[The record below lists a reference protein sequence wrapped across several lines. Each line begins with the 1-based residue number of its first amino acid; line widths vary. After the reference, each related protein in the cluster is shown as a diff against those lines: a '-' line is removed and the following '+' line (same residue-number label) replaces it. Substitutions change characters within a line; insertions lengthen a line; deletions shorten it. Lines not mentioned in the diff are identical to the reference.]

1 MTSLVF
7 TDFDSLRNQHF
18 PTDAMIEAMRQGL
31 PAMMEGRGSTQQA
44 LNQTLARHLQC
55 EPEHVQALHGASQ
68 IYPILKRLV
77 GVRPVLRPE
86 PSLGE
91 YARVFPR
98 ATTYADATTGFDLA
112 AFDAAI
118 PSDGVV
124 IIATPNSPT
133 GTVVPTAWVDD
144 CVRRHPH
151 ALFVV
156 DESLADFSDE
166 TPLVERLKADP
177 VSNVIVI
184 KSLGN
189 AAGVPGLGLGYVYC
203 LNPEVI
209 RVLDDEIPM
218 WNLSRPAEFFLELML
233 AHRADFERSLAATKA
248 DRAAFAAI
256 LAKVP
261 VVARVH
267 EGGGNF
273 LLASLRGP
281 DPAMAGA
288 IRTELLAQ
296 HNIGVADA
304 SYRLRPALPRLR
316 VAVRLPDDNARFC
329 RALDSVT
336 IAVPPDSVPI
346 RGVLK

>member
-1 MTSLVF
+1 MTSLAF

-18 PTDAMIEAMRQGL
+18 PTAAMVEAMRQAL
-31 PAMMEGRGSTQQA
+31 PAVAQTRGSTQA
-44 LNQTLARHLQC
+44 ELNRTLARYLLC
-55 EPEHVQALHGASQ
+55 ESEHVQVLQGASQ
-68 IYPILKRLV
+68 IFPILKRLV

-86 PSLGE
+86 PSVGE

-98 ATTYADATTGFDLA
+98 GKTYADAITGFDLA

-133 GTVVPTAWVDD
+133 GTVVPTAWVDE

-151 ALFVV
+151 TLFVV
-156 DESLADFSDE
+156 DESLADFCDE
-166 TPLVERLKADP
+166 TPMVERLKADP

-189 AAGVPGLGLGYVYC
+189 AFGVPGLGLGYVYC

-256 LAKVP
+256 LANVP

-267 EGGGNF
+267 AGGGNF
-273 LLASLRGP
+273 LLASLRGN
-281 DPAMAGA
+281 DPNMAGA
-288 IRTELLAQ
+288 IKTELLAQ

-304 SYRLRPALPRLR
+304 SHRLRPALPRLR
-316 VAVRLPDDNARFC
+316 VAVRLPDENARFC

-336 IAVPPDSVPI
+336 IAVPS
-346 RGVLK
+346 

>member
-1 MTSLVF
+1 MSLEF

-18 PTDAMIEAMRQGL
+18 PTGAMVDAMRLAW
-31 PAMMEGRGSTQQA
+31 PTVTHTRGSTQA
-44 LNQTLARHLQC
+44 ELNRTLARYLRC
-55 EPEHVQALHGASQ
+55 EPEHVQVLQGASQ
-68 IYPILKRLV
+68 IFPILKRLV
-77 GVRPVLRPE
+77 GVRPVLRPQ

-91 YARVFPR
+91 YERIFPR
-98 ATTYADATTGFDLA
+98 AKIYADAIAGVDLA

-124 IIATPNSPT
+124 VIATPNSPT
-133 GTVVPTAWVDD
+133 GTVVPTAWVDE

-151 ALFVV
+151 TLFVV
-156 DESLADFSDE
+156 DESLADFCDE
-166 TPLVERLKADP
+166 TPMVERLKADP

-184 KSLGN
+184 KNLGN
-189 AAGVPGLGLGYVYC
+189 SFGVPGLGLGYVYC

-209 RVLDDEIPM
+209 RVLDDEIPV
-218 WNLSRPAEFFLELML
+218 WNLSRPAESFLELML
-233 AHRADFERSLAATKA
+233 AHRADFERSLVATKA

-273 LLASLRGP
+273 LLASLRGN
-281 DPAMAGA
+281 DPNMAGA
-288 IRTELLAQ
+288 IKTELLAQ

-304 SYRLRPALPRLR
+304 SFRLRPALPRLR
-316 VAVRLPDDNARFC
+316 VAVRLPDENAWFC

-336 IAVPPDSVPI
+336 IAVPS
-346 RGVLK
+346 

>member
-1 MTSLVF
+1 MTSLAY
-7 TDFDSLRNQHF
+7 TDFDCLRNQHF
-18 PTDAMIEAMRQGL
+18 PTAAMVEAMRQAL
-31 PAMMEGRGSTQQA
+31 PDVAQTRSSTQA
-44 LNQTLARHLQC
+44 ELNRTLARYLLC
-55 EPEHVQALHGASQ
+55 EPEHVQVLQGASQ
-68 IYPILKRLV
+68 IFPILKRLV

-98 ATTYADATTGFDLA
+98 ATVYADTLAGFDLA
-112 AFDAAI
+112 TFDAAI
-118 PSDGVV
+118 PGDGVV
-124 IIATPNSPT
+124 VIASPNSPT
-133 GTVVPTAWVDD
+133 GTTVPTAWVDE

-151 ALFVV
+151 ALFVI
-156 DESLADFSDE
+156 DESLADFCDE
-166 TPLVERLKADP
+166 TPIVERLKADP

-189 AAGVPGLGLGYVYC
+189 AYGVPGLGLGYVYC

-218 WNLSRPAEFFLELML
+218 WNLTRPAEFFLELML

-248 DRAAFAAI
+248 DRAAFAEI
-256 LAKVP
+256 LARVP

-273 LLASLRGP
+273 LLASLRGN

-288 IRTELLAQ
+288 IKTELLAQ

-304 SYRLRPALPRLR
+304 SYRLRPSLPRLR
-316 VAVRLPDDNARFC
+316 VAVRMPEENARFC

-336 IAVPPDSVPI
+336 IAVPS
-346 RGVLK
+346 

>member
-1 MTSLVF
+1 MTSLAF
-7 TDFDSLRNQHF
+7 TDFDALRNHHF
-18 PTDAMIEAMRQGL
+18 PTEAMVEAMRLAL
-31 PAMMEGRGSTQQA
+31 PAVAQTRSSTQA
-44 LNQTLARHLQC
+44 ELNRTLARYLLC
-55 EPEHVQALHGASQ
+55 EPEHLQVLQGASQ

-91 YARVFPR
+91 YARIFPR
-98 ATTYADATTGFDLA
+98 AKTYADALAGFDLA

-118 PSDGVV
+118 PGDGVV
-124 IIATPNSPT
+124 VIASPNSPT
-133 GTVVPTAWVDD
+133 GTTVPTAWVDE

-151 ALFVV
+151 TLFVI
-156 DESLADFSDE
+156 DESLADFCDE
-166 TPLVERLKADP
+166 TPIVERLKADP

-189 AAGVPGLGLGYVYC
+189 SFGVPGLGLGYVYC

-233 AHRADFERSLAATKA
+233 SHRADFERSLTATKA
-248 DRAAFAAI
+248 DRAAFATI
-256 LAKVP
+256 LANVP

-273 LLASLRGP
+273 LLASLRGN

-288 IRTELLAQ
+288 IKTELLAQ

-304 SYRLRPALPRLR
+304 SYRLTPARPRLR
-316 VAVRLPDDNARFC
+316 VAVRLPDENERFC

-336 IAVPPDSVPI
+336 IAVPS
-346 RGVLK
+346 

>member
-1 MTSLVF
+1 MTSFEF

-18 PTDAMIEAMRQGL
+18 PTAAMVEAMRLAL
-31 PAMMEGRGSTQQA
+31 PAVTETRGSTQA
-44 LNQTLARHLQC
+44 ELNRTLARYLRC
-55 EPEHVQALHGASQ
+55 EPEHVQVLQGASQ

-98 ATTYADATTGFDLA
+98 AKAYVDAIGFDLA

-124 IIATPNSPT
+124 VIATPNSPT
-133 GTVVPTAWVDD
+133 GTVVPTAWVDE

-151 ALFVV
+151 TLFVV
-156 DESLADFSDE
+156 DESLADYCDE
-166 TPLVERLKADP
+166 TPMVERLKADP

-189 AAGVPGLGLGYVYC
+189 AFGVPGLGLGYVYC
-203 LNPEVI
+203 LNPEII
-209 RVLDDEIPM
+209 RVLDDEIPL

-248 DRAAFAAI
+248 DRSAFAGI
-256 LAKVP
+256 LANVP

-267 EGGGNF
+267 AGGGNF
-273 LLASLRGP
+273 LLASLRGN

-296 HNIGVADA
+296 HNIGVADV

-316 VAVRLPDDNARFC
+316 VAVRLSEENARFC

-336 IAVPPDSVPI
+336 IAVPS
-346 RGVLK
+346 

>member
-1 MTSLVF
+1 MTSLAF
-7 TDFDSLRNQHF
+7 TDFDALRNHHF
-18 PTDAMIEAMRQGL
+18 PTDAMVEAMRLSL
-31 PAMMEGRGSTQQA
+31 PAVAQARSSTQA
-44 LNQTLARHLQC
+44 ELNRTLARYLLC
-55 EPEHVQALHGASQ
+55 EPEHVQVLHGASQ
-68 IYPILKRLV
+68 IFPILKRLV

-91 YARVFPR
+91 YARIFPR
-98 ATTYADATTGFDLA
+98 AKTYADALAGFDLA

-118 PSDGVV
+118 PGDGVV
-124 IIATPNSPT
+124 VIASPNSPT
-133 GTVVPTAWVDD
+133 GTTVPTAWVDE

-151 ALFVV
+151 TLFVI
-156 DESLADFSDE
+156 DESLADFCDE
-166 TPLVERLKADP
+166 TPMVERLKADP

-184 KSLGN
+184 KSLGHSF
-189 AAGVPGLGLGYVYC
+189 GVPGLGLGYVYC

-218 WNLSRPAEFFLELML
+218 WNLSGPAAFFLELML
-233 AHRADFERSLAATKA
+233 AHRADFERSLTATKA
-248 DRAAFAAI
+248 DRAAFADI

-273 LLASLRGP
+273 LLASLRGN

-288 IRTELLAQ
+288 IKTELLAQ

-336 IAVPPDSVPI
+336 IAVPS
-346 RGVLK
+346 

>member
-1 MTSLVF
+1 MTSLAF
-7 TDFDSLRNQHF
+7 SDFDALRNHHF
-18 PTDAMIEAMRQGL
+18 PTEAMVEAMRLAL
-31 PAMMEGRGSTQQA
+31 PAVAQTRSSTQA
-44 LNQTLARHLQC
+44 ELNRTLARYLPC
-55 EPEHVQALHGASQ
+55 EPEHVQVLHGASQ
-68 IYPILKRLV
+68 IFPILKRLV

-91 YARVFPR
+91 YARIFPR
-98 ATTYADATTGFDLA
+98 AKTYADALAGFDLA
-112 AFDAAI
+112 VFDAAI
-118 PSDGVV
+118 PGDGVV
-124 IIATPNSPT
+124 VIASPNSPT
-133 GTVVPTAWVDD
+133 GTTVPTAWVDE

-151 ALFVV
+151 TLFVL
-156 DESLADFSDE
+156 DESLADFCDE
-166 TPLVERLKADP
+166 TPIVERLKADP

-189 AAGVPGLGLGYVYC
+189 SFGVPGLGLGYVYC

-233 AHRADFERSLAATKA
+233 SHRADFERSLTATKA

-256 LAKVP
+256 LANVK

-273 LLASLRGP
+273 LLASLRGN

-288 IRTELLAQ
+288 ITTELLAQ

-304 SYRLRPALPRLR
+304 SYRLPPARPRLR
-316 VAVRLPDDNARFC
+316 VAVRLPEENERFC

-336 IAVPPDSVPI
+336 IAVPS
-346 RGVLK
+346 